1 MPLTRLDNLYSS
13 KTGKYLY
20 VSPDD
25 FNATDELDNRGNS
38 PLRPFK
44 TIQRAF
50 IEVAR
55 YSYLPGKD
63 NDRFDQFS
71 IMLMP
76 GNHYIDNRPGL
87 VESSNPEQRYLDAGN
102 LAEGNRQEI
111 IDRAAAEIAIQ
122 HPDFYYPGDAQTGTW
137 SRYKDAYRLIQLN
150 RAEIIENSYTSSI
163 PADVNGETWCKR
175 DIGYFIDAISLDIAQ
190 GGGNVYTRKFIS
202 NYFNQAG
209 TDWISQGLQGE
220 ESQSITAFE
229 KARDEM
235 VKAITN
241 RLTIKDLTITA
252 DPSTGSN
259 TDEDSCANV
268 ASAINTL
275 TLIVTDVI
283 TDGDLSGLP
292 AESVSENV
300 PSGELK
306 CKRDLGYIVDAI
318 ISDLRTGGN
327 SNIISAAKS
336 YFDRNG
342 NPISNG
348 LVGEEAQSIT
358 AFNKAKEMLQKAV
371 TNQLYFKDLSIQV
384 GPAEAGDVS
393 AIIPQLPS
401 GNPNSCIDVQNTI
414 NTLMGILI
422 DVITDQSL
430 ENLASVQV
438 TGSIPVFNY
447 NRALEEWQDDSILD
461 LSNPDNVL
469 YKFNSSSGGA
479 IVPRGCS
486 LIGYDLRRTIVR
498 PLYVPDPVDG
508 SQERTSIFNLTG
520 GCYLWQFTIKDGDL
534 SENSPLYDV
543 NDKVGK
549 VYAFKGNTTNLAVPE
564 YSHHKITIMTY
575 ADNDELDRYYEK
587 VGRAFVQFQPSIDDG
602 DFEALVQENRIVG
615 PLSDTRTIESIR
627 VQDVDGGNNVLATVT
642 TKIDH
647 GYFVGQYVALINT
660 DLNEDLNG
668 TFKVQSIDQENP
680 KVFTY
685 KVLKNSSGLGLV
697 NGQTYTI
704 ANGLGTN
711 AISQA
716 EIDSVESASPY
727 VFNCSIRSTW
737 GLCGMWAD
745 GAKATGFKSMVVA
758 QYTGVSL
765 QRDDRAFIRYDR
777 FTNTWNQA
785 SLTDAFAT
793 VPYHAK
799 GDAYWKDDWRN
810 FHIRASDDAFI
821 QCVSVFAVG
830 FHDHFLMESGG
841 DMSITN
847 SNSNFGNTS
856 LHAIGYKGFAFNQ
869 DKGGYITDI
878 IPPKIISD
886 SRANATK
893 SQYYTIDIR
902 ASNDI
907 NNNTRLYIGSD
918 DARNPEDR
926 PAATINR
933 NRIGVRTDDRIYVK
947 LDPIS
952 SGGSEEFYSTLSPT
966 GFQTFT
972 ASLET
977 LNPGGFAINNK
988 AQDAADNIANNKEY
1002 IQQEAYQ
1009 YTLERFPNVAGN
1021 PNITISKCFRDI
1033 GYFVDAVVSDLRVG
1047 GNINTIQAAEG
1058 YLVGGQLSYINNE
1071 LTETLETYDYVKNIC
1086 IAAMRNFD
1094 YLIKNCETTTG
1105 SAIVDVGDTTG
1116 LLIGMSVAEYN
1127 PSSFVDNKLVTG
1139 ATALTSNIPAGTII
1153 KRIVDS
1159 TRIELGQV
1167 GSRLNSGN
1175 TVNALQ
1181 NSTTAYLYFVMNQP
1195 VWASVLPLANQTL
1208 IQDTA
1213 YPECADIATTITD
1226 YFDNISLILN
1236 GNGSG
1241 VIRVES
1247 TVDVAALAR
1256 RATLFTINTGG
1267 GTSNP
1272 HQFETGTAVRL
1283 IPRAKQNAI
1292 VDKRLIR
1299 LPRGFSTN
1307 TKYYVIAPGRDT
1319 QPENYSG
1326 TTSFDGSDQTKLML
1340 AATKENAAAGI
1351 YIYSPE
1357 TDFVDD
1363 NVEIVVQQFV
1373 LDSSYDLHKYRCNL
1387 AGSGEIETDVSHIFD
1402 VPAAGVEPQKIFFR
1416 VASDIVG
1423 SNLPEIS
1430 GSSTINTQVY
1440 YYARY
1445 ITSKKFSVHL
1455 TFADAIAGVNSIT
1468 FVPGSGTDFYVFANK
1483 RTSPLKF
1490 DPEYNDISTGN
1501 TTGLW
1506 YLQVKDESTGG
1517 LNPQSILSRFKASDY
1532 DDASG
1537 KIRTTDTWF
1546 ERIPDD
1552 RVKED
1557 RVYRLRYVIPSYLET
1572 VRNPLNGFTL
1582 KIRTDDRRRLLP
1594 QRIQLRPIGAAPSIA
1609 KFYNP
1614 IQANE
1619 VLGYTEERL
1628 LTEDGVAFST
1638 YDPYLN
1644 PKVIEFDSKIATT
1657 IQSARTTTVDDEEY
1671 LELITFDHTIL
1682 NQQLKNEIFVVA
1694 EIAAA
1699 QGGSFS
1705 TNKFVS
1711 NSTNFVTWTGFSNG
1725 SGYIHAYYTVG
1736 TQNYIILKNV
1746 TGEVKFD
1753 FSEPTIFTQG
1763 NVFSALINPPNS
1775 AGDPSGRDKSDRKNY
1790 LYRVAGAN
1798 VYTLVPGDTITDDES
1813 NQYIVQSVQDVG
1825 EIEDTFYIFDINQVQ
1840 ERIAGQQDGIYYL
1853 TCLRGNISPF
1863 PTGPGVGE
1871 NFKKYKFSQPIGQLY
1886 PLSYRNDPLWFQ
1898 VRPDGTRDT
1907 SIVDPPQAISAA
1919 DNYIHG
1925 LVTINDNKNSETKES
1940 TLDFLETPAL
1950 TIYNYTDSYVDPFGE
1965 NVDNRIRAQEG
1976 NATSG
1981 SEDRKIVI
1989 SGDSPYP
1996 TERKLYVELRRP
2008 SIARSGNHTF
2018 EYLGFGPGNYSTGF
2032 PLRQEVVLTD
2042 KQDFYAQSKKEDGG
2056 IVFYTGLNSNGDL
2069 YIGNRK
2075 INAITGEE
2083 TFLERAVLEESEDD
2097 LDNIGSLVTT
2107 FDTPVTFNDK
2117 ITVEGDAFFNNPVEI
2132 NVDPLEGDSLR
2143 IYSKVLASDDPTL
2156 DRSAFRD
2163 PRNGD
2168 ILLTKNK
2175 IKAAI
2180 FALNPRGNV
2189 GQSGQTYTIR
2199 THYSGG
2205 TPTNITPNQEMDRF
2219 YPSQMV
2225 TYGTL
2230 QIPTAG
2236 DIILRGE
2243 EVGKSGSLG
2252 WVFANYYTTINDNEI
2267 FTLTTNGSSTVTIEW
2282 KSGLSN
2288 SDLNVKSGEFLR
2300 ISNFSNS
2307 LFNGVWTVL
2316 SDQFDPDAATCK
2328 IQIQN
2333 SLPTNVY
2340 SWEDESP
2347 GAKIEISRSN
2357 WKETWILGAESF
2369 RTRTEVPGDYRVGIN
2384 TIARAAH
2391 DAVLV
2396 GNVSSDTDPKANLDV
2411 VGTAFISGK
2420 TAVTYTE
2427 TGLVDTNAYIDEPS
2441 NAKAFVPV
2449 TNAFLVGGDSYD
2461 PDHYSTLRVS
2471 TTDIPLV
2478 NRTPSYRTGGRLGIN
2493 TSIGLNA
2500 STELDRNFVV
2510 IGDGRISG
2518 NFKIEDDISVDG
2530 GDINSTSA
2538 VFNFL
2543 NQNVEIANALGRA
2556 DIINIGNNTTGSQ
2569 NLNIG
2574 NAATTQM
2581 VEIGGSAS
2589 IESSFNVHKNSLNA
2603 KVDIAS
2609 VPDASAN
2616 RCTIVLGG
2624 AWNNTSSVTTI
2635 GTRQTKIAG
2644 DLEIGTKFAAGTSA
2658 ARIFTQTRIANIFDG
2673 DQTTTVNFATNASN
2687 IEIASLGG
2695 NTTVRNT
2702 LNVLA
2707 SANVNGN
2714 IRLIGGLN
2722 AGIIEIQRG
2731 RFGTTPTAHI
2741 VGSLANPN
2749 IDFYKYTQTGRRI
2762 DTQGVGFWGGSSYLV
2777 AGGQIAAIDNIING
2791 GATANRTQGQ
2801 YNFITPDG
2809 GTGEGASFNITVF
2822 SDGSVSI
2829 ELASPGTGYSDNDL
2843 LTIDDTLLGGGGAPD
2858 LSFSVNGVNSA
2869 GSNYTLPITAPS
2881 AADFKIGDLILI
2893 DRGNA
2898 NSPNTIDTITN
2909 LRDESKSEIVRVVGL
2924 TNLTNPNDPKGY
2936 RIEVLRAQEGTLASD
2951 QHPDECVLIKL
2962 VKQPNASYITGRDAN
2977 NDGIIDLPLTGIT
2990 AGTSNVRIGV
3000 AEFGGILT
3008 TQDYLRLSGNEIV
3021 KVVTLATTDI
3031 QSLIITDGGDPE
3043 TTVFKVESTTGN
3055 TFANGDLNVG
3065 SGFNKFTVQG
3075 TTGNTNVKGT
3085 LTTENTLKI
3094 NGSTVP
3100 NTEFFTITNGGSST
3114 IPLRTTFQIDTATG
3128 DVTLNG
3134 GSIRAFGTDGTTL
3147 RLNFDNSTGDFT
3159 TYGSFSALGT
3169 GVSTFG
3175 GGIKINTGGL
3185 DIKFRPNTDP
3195 VANRRLVIKN
3205 TNNTEIFAVES
3216 DGATTIAGIE
3226 NYITRTGGFNW
3237 LYADGVTV
3245 QGLANRNYF
3254 LNISQNTLFKLP
3266 QNPLIGDM
3274 IRIIDIAG
3282 NLTYNLTLV
3291 VRAPDNIS
3299 VQSADDN
3306 TGNVLL
3312 SGVPS
3317 SDFAGYNGG
3326 ELVVQT
3332 PFAAFALVY
3341 AGTTYPNGNQAVPT
3355 SFAGWYLMEV

>member
-50 IEVAR
+50 IEVSR

-87 VESSNPEQRYLDAGN
+87 VESSNPEQRYIDAAN
-102 LAEGNRQEI
+102 LADGNRREI
-111 IDRAAAEIAIQ
+111 IDRSAAEIAIQ
-122 HPDFYYPGDAQTGTW
+122 YPDFYYPGDPQTGTW
-137 SRYKDAYRLIQLN
+137 SVFKDSYRLIQLN
-150 RAEIIENSYTSSI
+150 RQEIINNSYTSSI
-163 PADVNGETWCKR
+163 PGDTDGEKCKR
-175 DIGYFIDAISLDIAQ
+175 DIGYFIDAVSLDIAQ
-190 GGGNVYTRKFIS
+190 GGGNVYTRKFIK

-209 TDWISQGLQGE
+209 TSWISQGLQGE

-241 RLTIKDLTITA
+241 LLTVKDLTIT
-252 DPSTGSN
+252 G
-259 TDEDSCANV
+259 NV
-268 ASAINTL
+268 AGVSSAINAL
-275 TLIVTDVI
+275 TVVVTDVI
-283 TDGDLSGLP
+283 DDGNLSGLP

-300 PSGELK
+300 SLGEVNAK
-306 CKRDLGYIVDAI
+306 KDIAFVVDSI
-318 ISDLRTGGN
+318 IADLRTGGN
-327 SNIISAAKS
+327 SNIISASKS
-336 YFDRNG
+336 YFDRSG
-342 NPISNG
+342 NLITTGFVGQQTEPI
-348 LVGEEAQSIT
+348 A
-358 AFNKAKEMLQKAV
+358 AFNKAKEMLQKSV
-371 TNQLYFKDLSIQV
+371 TNQLYFKDFSIQI
-384 GPAEAGDVS
+384 GPSFAGDPPPS
-393 AIIPQLPS
+393 IAHSPS
-401 GNPNSCIDVQNTI
+401 GNPDQCVDVQNTI
-414 NTLMGILI
+414 NTLMGILV
-422 DVITDQSL
+422 DVIDEGSL
-430 ENLASVQV
+430 ENLASVQI
-438 TGSIPVFNY
+438 TGTIPVFNY

-508 SQERTSIFNLTG
+508 SQARTSIFNLTG

-534 SENSPLYDV
+534 SENSPLYNPTDR
-543 NDKVGK
+543 VGK

-575 ADNDELDRYYEK
+575 ADNEELDRYYEK

-615 PLSDTRTIESIR
+615 PLSDTRTIESIK
-627 VQDVDGGNNVLATVT
+627 VQDVDGGNNILATVT

-647 GYFVGQYVALINT
+647 GYFPGQYVALINT
-660 DLNEDLNG
+660 DLNDELNG

-680 KVFTY
+680 KIFTY
-685 KVLKNSSGLGLV
+685 KVLKNSSGVGLV

-711 AISQA
+711 AIAQA

-745 GAKATGFKSMVVA
+745 GSKATGFKSMVVA

-785 SLTDAFAT
+785 SLLDAFAT

-810 FHIRASDDAFI
+810 FHIRASDDSFI

-856 LHAIGYKGFAFNQ
+856 LHAIGFKGFAFNQ
-869 DKGGYITDI
+869 DKGGYVTDI

-886 SRANATK
+886 SRSNATK
-893 SQYYTIDIR
+893 NQYYTLDIR
-902 ASNDI
+902 ASNDVS
-907 NNNTRLYIGSD
+907 NNTKLYIGSD
-918 DARNPEDR
+918 DARDPEDR

-933 NRIGVRTDDRIYVK
+933 SRIGVRTDERIYVK

-952 SGGSEEFYSTLSPT
+952 SGGSEEFYSTLDPT
-966 GFQTFT
+966 GFKIYT

-977 LNPGGFAINNK
+977 LNPGGFVINNK
-988 AQDAADNIANNKEY
+988 AQDAADRIQDNKTF

-1009 YTLERFPNVAGN
+1009 YVLEKFPSVAGN

-1033 GYFVDAVVSDLRVG
+1033 GYFVDAVVQDLRVG

-1058 YLVGGQLSYINNE
+1058 YLIGGQLAYINNE

-1094 YLIKNCETTTG
+1094 YLIKNCDTTSG

-1116 LLIGMSVAEYN
+1116 LTIGMRVNEYN
-1127 PSSFVDNKLVTG
+1127 PNAFVDSKLVSG
-1139 ATALTSNIPAGTII
+1139 ATPITSNIPAGTYI

-1159 TRIELGQV
+1159 SRIELGQA
-1167 GSRLNSGN
+1167 GSRLNTGN

-1181 NSTTAYLYFVMNQP
+1181 NSTSAFLYFVLEEG
-1195 VWASVLPLANQTL
+1195 VWASLLPLSDPTL
-1208 IQDTA
+1208 VQDTA
-1213 YPECADIATTITD
+1213 YPECADIATTITA
-1226 YFDNISLILN
+1226 YFNNISLILN
-1236 GNGSG
+1236 GNGSS

-1283 IPRAKQNAI
+1283 LPRAKANTI
-1292 VDKRLIR
+1292 VDKRLVR
-1299 LPRGFSTN
+1299 LPLGFNTN
-1307 TKYYVIAPGRDT
+1307 QKYYVIAPGRDT
-1319 QPENYSG
+1319 SPENFAG

-1363 NVEIVVQQFV
+1363 GIEIVMQQYV
-1373 LDSSYDLHKYRCNL
+1373 LDSTYDLHKYRCNL
-1387 AGSGEIETDVSHIFD
+1387 AGAGEIETEVAHIFD

-1430 GSSTINTQVY
+1430 GSATINTQVY

-1445 ITSKKFSVHL
+1445 VTNEKFSVHL
-1455 TFADAIAGVNSIT
+1455 TQADAIAGVNSIN
-1468 FVPGSGTDFYVFANK
+1468 FVPGSGADFYVFANK

-1490 DPEYNDISTGN
+1490 DPEYKDISTNN

-1506 YLQVKDESTGG
+1506 YLQVKDESSGG
-1517 LNPQSILSRFKASDY
+1517 LNPQSILSRFKANDY

-1546 ERIPDD
+1546 ERINDE
-1552 RVKED
+1552 RAKED

-1582 KIRTDDRRRLLP
+1582 KVRTDDRRRLLP

-1614 IQANE
+1614 VQANE
-1619 VLGYTEERL
+1619 VLGFTEQKL
-1628 LTEDGVAFST
+1628 LVEKGVAVST
-1638 YDPYLN
+1638 YDPYSN

-1657 IQSARTTTVDDEEY
+1657 VQSAKTITVSGTEY

-1682 NQQLKNEIFVVA
+1682 NQQLKNEIFTVVKV
-1694 EIAAA
+1694 AAA
-1699 QGGSFS
+1699 QGGSFV
-1705 TNKFVS
+1705 TNKFAS
-1711 NSTNFVTWTGFSNG
+1711 NTANFVTWTGFSNG
-1725 SGYIHAYYTVG
+1725 SGYIHAYYTVDS
-1736 TQNYIILKNV
+1736 QNYLILKNI
-1746 TGEVKFD
+1746 TGQVKFS
-1753 FSEPTIFTQG
+1753 FTEQTIFTQG
-1763 NVFSALINPPNS
+1763 NVFSALSSPPNS
-1775 AGDPSGRDKSDRKNY
+1775 AGDPSLRDKSDTKNY

-1813 NQYIVQSVQDVG
+1813 NQYVVQSVQDVG

-1907 SIVDPPQAISAA
+1907 SIVDPPEATSAA

-1940 TLDFLETPAL
+1940 TLDFLKTSAL
-1950 TIYNYTDSYVDPFGE
+1950 SNYQYTDSYIDPLGE
-1965 NVDNRIRAQEG
+1965 NLDNRIRAQEG

-1981 SEDRKIVI
+1981 SEDRRIII
-1989 SGDSPYP
+1989 SGDSPFP

-2083 TFLERAVLEESEDD
+2083 TFLERAILEESEDD

-2117 ITVEGDAFFNNPVEI
+2117 ITVEGDSFFNNPVEI

-2156 DRSAFRD
+2156 DRSSFRD

-2180 FALNPRGNV
+2180 FALNPRGNIS
-2189 GQSGQTYTIR
+2189 QNGQTYTIK
-2199 THYSGG
+2199 THYAGG
-2205 TPTNITPNQEMDRF
+2205 APSNITPNQNNHVSAGGDRF
-2219 YPSQMV
+2219 YPAQVIS
-2225 TYGTL
+2225 YGNSE
-2230 QIPTAG
+2230 IPKPG
-2236 DIILRGE
+2236 DIVLRGE

-2252 WVFANYYTTINDNEI
+2252 WVYANYYTTIQDSEI
-2267 FTLTTNGSSTVTIEW
+2267 FTITTDGSSTVTIQW

-2288 SDLNVKSGEFLR
+2288 NSLNVKAGEFLR

-2316 SDQFDPDAATCK
+2316 SDGFVGSAATCK

-2333 SLPTNVY
+2333 ALPVNVY
-2340 SWEDESP
+2340 SWSDESP
-2347 GAKIEISRSN
+2347 GATIEISRSN
-2357 WKETWILGAESF
+2357 WKETWVLGAESI
-2369 RTRTEVPGDYRVGIN
+2369 RTRTEVAGDYRVGIN

-2391 DAVLV
+2391 DAALE
-2396 GNVSSDTDPKANLDV
+2396 GNVSEDTDPKANLDI
-2411 VGTAFISGK
+2411 VGTTFISGK
-2420 TAVTYTE
+2420 VAVTYDAN
-2427 TGLVDTNAYIDEPS
+2427 GLVSSNVYLSEPS
-2441 NAKAFVPV
+2441 HTKPFIPV
-2449 TNAFLVGGDSYD
+2449 TNAFLVGGNSANPND
-2461 PDHYSTLRVS
+2461 YSTLRVS
-2471 TTDIPLV
+2471 TTDV
-2478 NRTPSYRTGGRLGIN
+2478 AVGSRTPSYRPGGRFGIN

-2518 NFKIEDDISVDG
+2518 NFKIQDDISVDG
-2530 GDINSTSA
+2530 GDINSTSS

-2543 NQNVEIANALGRA
+2543 NQNVEIVNALGRA
-2556 DIINIGNNTTGSQ
+2556 DIINLGSNTTGTQ

-2574 NAATTQM
+2574 NAASTQII
-2581 VEIGGSAS
+2581 EIGGSA
-2589 IESSFNVHKNSLNA
+2589 IETSFNVHKNSLNA
-2603 KVDIAS
+2603 RVDIAS
-2609 VPDASAN
+2609 VGDASAN
-2616 RCTIVLGG
+2616 RCSIVIGG
-2624 AWNNTSSVTTI
+2624 AWNNTSSTTTI
-2635 GTRQTKIAG
+2635 GTRQTKVAG
-2644 DLEIGTKFAAGTSA
+2644 ELEIGTKYAAGTSST
-2658 ARIFTQTRIANIFDG
+2658 RLFTQTRNVSLFDG
-2673 DQTTTVNFATNASN
+2673 DQTTTVNFATNASEIN
-2687 IEIASLGG
+2687 IASLGG

-2731 RFGTTPTAHI
+2731 RFGTTPSAHI

-2749 IDFYKYTQTGRRI
+2749 IDFYKYTQTGKKI
-2762 DTQGVGFWGGSSYLV
+2762 DTQGVGFWGGTSYLV
-2777 AGGQIAAIDNIING
+2777 SGGQIAAIDNLVNA
-2791 GATANRTQGQ
+2791 GAKPNRTQGQ
-2801 YNFITPDG
+2801 YNFVVAEG
-2809 GTGEGASFNITVF
+2809 GTGEGATFNITVF

-2829 ELASPGTGYSDNDL
+2829 ELASPGVGYSDNDL
-2843 LTIDDTLLGGGGAPD
+2843 LTIRDQFLGSGGAPNIT
-2858 LSFSVNGVNSA
+2858 FNVNGVNAA
-2869 GSNYTLPITAPS
+2869 GSNYVLPITTPTAN
-2881 AADFKIGDLILI
+2881 DFRIGDLVLI

-2898 NSPNTIDTITN
+2898 NSPNTLDTITN
-2909 LRDESKSEIVRVVGL
+2909 LRDESQSEIVRVVGL

-2936 RIEVLRAQEGTLASD
+2936 RIEVIRAQEGTTARD
-2951 QHPDECVLIKL
+2951 NHPDECILIKL
-2962 VKQPNASYITGRDAN
+2962 VKQPNASFITGRDAN
-2977 NDGIIDLPLTGIT
+2977 NDGVIDLPLTGIT

-3021 KVVTLATTDI
+3021 KVVTLASTDI
-3031 QSLIITDGGDPE
+3031 QSLIVTDGGSPE
-3043 TTVFKVESTTGN
+3043 TQVFKVESTTGN
-3055 TFANGDLNVG
+3055 TFVNGDLNVG
-3065 SGFNKFTVQG
+3065 AGFNKFTVQG

-3085 LTTENTLKI
+3085 LTVENTLKI
-3094 NGSTVP
+3094 NGATVP
-3100 NTEFFTITNGGSST
+3100 NTEFFTITNGGST
-3114 IPLRTTFQIDTATG
+3114 TVPLRTTFQIDTATG

-3134 GSIRAFGTDGTTL
+3134 GSIRAFGTDGTTP
-3147 RLNFDNSTGDFT
+3147 RLTFDNSSGDFT
-3159 TYGSFSALGT
+3159 VYGSFSALGT

-3185 DIKFRPNTDP
+3185 DIKFRPNTDSA
-3195 VANRRLVIKN
+3195 ANRRLVIKN
-3205 TNNTEIFAVES
+3205 NNNTELFAVES
-3216 DGATTIAGIE
+3216 DGATTIAGID
-3226 NYITRTGGFNW
+3226 NYITRTGGLKW
-3237 LYADGVTV
+3237 LYADGVTI
-3245 QGLANRNYF
+3245 QGLANRSYF
-3254 LNISQNTLFKLP
+3254 VNASQNTLFKLP

-3274 IRIIDIAG
+3274 IRIIDVGG

-3291 VRAPDNIS
+3291 VRAPDSIS
-3299 VQSADDN
+3299 VQNADDN
-3306 TGNVLL
+3306 TGNALL
-3312 SGVPS
+3312 SGVPN
-3317 SDFAGYNGG
+3317 SDFTGYNGG

-3332 PFAAFALVY
+3332 PYAAFALVY

-3355 SFAGWYLMEV
+3355 SFSGWYLMEV